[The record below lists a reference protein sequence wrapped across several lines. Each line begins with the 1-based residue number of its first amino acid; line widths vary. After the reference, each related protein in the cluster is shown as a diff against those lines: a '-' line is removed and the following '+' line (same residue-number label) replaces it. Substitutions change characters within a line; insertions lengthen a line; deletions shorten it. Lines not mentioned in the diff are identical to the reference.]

1 MTTPV
6 SSIAL
11 VTFGSFIGSFSAL
24 GLKAGSRRV
33 QNNLRSLLTNWPLA
47 AGIAGY
53 LLSSVFFII
62 GLKNGELSIL
72 FPMVSTGYIWTLVWS
87 RVFFKEPFTRGK
99 FVGLALILAGCV
111 IGLGHPAT
119 GLDFRTA
126 CCRCK
131 APAPRGAPWE
141 N

>member
-1 MTTPV
+1 MTTPA

-11 VTFGSFIGSFSAL
+11 VTFGAFIGSFSAL
-24 GLKAGSRRV
+24 GLKAGSKRV
-33 QNNLRSLLTNWPLA
+33 QNLRLLLTNWPLA

-99 FVGLALILAGCV
+99 FVGLALILTGCV
-111 IGLGHPAT
+111 LLGLGTRQP
-119 GLDFRTA
+119 G
-126 CCRCK
+126 
-131 APAPRGAPWE
+131 
-141 N
+141 

>member
-1 MTTPV
+1 MTTPA

-11 VTFGSFIGSFSAL
+11 VTFGAFIGSFSAL
-24 GLKAGSRRV
+24 GLKAGSKRV
-33 QNNLRSLLTNWPLA
+33 QNLRLLATNWPLA

-72 FPMVSTGYIWTLVWS
+72 FPMVSTGYIWTLLWS

-99 FVGLALILAGCV
+99 FVGLALILTGCV
-111 IGLGHPAT
+111 LLGLGTRQP
-119 GLDFRTA
+119 G
-126 CCRCK
+126 
-131 APAPRGAPWE
+131 
-141 N
+141 

>member
-1 MTTPV
+1 MTTPA

-24 GLKAGSRRV
+24 GFKAGSKRLEK
-33 QNNLRSLLTNWPLA
+33 NLRSLFTNWPLA

-72 FPMVSTGYIWTLVWS
+72 FPMVSTGYIWTMVWS
-87 RVFFKEPFTRGK
+87 RLFFKEPFTRAK
-99 FVGLALILAGCV
+99 FMGLALILAGCV
-111 IGLGHPAT
+111 LLGLGTRQA
-119 GLDFRTA
+119 G
-126 CCRCK
+126 
-131 APAPRGAPWE
+131 
-141 N
+141 

>member
-6 SSIAL
+6 SAIAW

-24 GLKAGSRRV
+24 GFKAGSHRLEG
-33 QNNLRSLLTNWPLA
+33 NLRSLLTNWPLA

-62 GLKNGELSIL
+62 GLKSGELSIL
-72 FPMVSTGYIWTLVWS
+72 FPMVSSGYIWTMIWS

-111 IGLGHPAT
+111 LLGLGTRQA
-119 GLDFRTA
+119 G
-126 CCRCK
+126 
-131 APAPRGAPWE
+131 
-141 N
+141 

>member
-1 MTTPV
+1 MTTPP

-11 VTFGSFIGSFSAL
+11 VTFGSFIGSFAAL
-24 GLKAGSRRV
+24 GLKAGSARLK
-33 QNNLRSLLTNWPLA
+33 NLRSLFTNWPLM

-72 FPMVSTGYIWTLVWS
+72 FPMVSTGYIWTMIWARL
-87 RVFFKEPFTRGK
+87 FFKEPFTRGK

-111 IGLGHPAT
+111 LLGLGTRQP
-119 GLDFRTA
+119 G
-126 CCRCK
+126 
-131 APAPRGAPWE
+131 
-141 N
+141 

>member
-1 MTTPV
+1 MTTPP

-24 GLKAGSRRV
+24 GLKAGSARLKS
-33 QNNLRSLLTNWPLA
+33 LRSLFTNWPLM

-72 FPMVSTGYIWTLVWS
+72 FPMVSTGYIWTMVWS

-111 IGLGHPAT
+111 LLGLGTRQP
-119 GLDFRTA
+119 G
-126 CCRCK
+126 
-131 APAPRGAPWE
+131 
-141 N
+141 

>member
-6 SSIAL
+6 TSIAL

-24 GLKAGSRRV
+24 GLKAGSKRLES
-33 QNNLRSLLTNWPLA
+33 LRSLFTNWPLM

-72 FPMVSTGYIWTLVWS
+72 FPMVSTGYVWTMVWS
-87 RVFFKEPFTRGK
+87 RLFFKEPFTPGK

-111 IGLGHPAT
+111 LLGLGTRQP
-119 GLDFRTA
+119 G
-126 CCRCK
+126 
-131 APAPRGAPWE
+131 
-141 N
+141 

>member
-1 MTTPV
+1 VTTPL

-24 GLKAGSRRV
+24 GLKAGSKRLQR
-33 QNNLRSLLTNWPLA
+33 NLLSVLTNWPLA

-53 LLSSVFFII
+53 LVSSVFFII

-72 FPMVSTGYIWTLVWS
+72 FPMVSTGYVWTMVWS

-99 FVGLALILAGCV
+99 FLGLGLILAGCV
-111 IGLGHPAT
+111 LLGLGTRQP
-119 GLDFRTA
+119 G
-126 CCRCK
+126 
-131 APAPRGAPWE
+131 
-141 N
+141 

>member
-1 MTTPV
+1 MTTPI

-24 GLKAGSRRV
+24 GLKAGSKRLQR
-33 QNNLRSLLTNWPLA
+33 NLLSVLTNWPLA

-53 LLSSVFFII
+53 LVSSVFFII

-72 FPMVSTGYIWTLVWS
+72 FPMVSTGYVWTMVWS

-99 FVGLALILAGCV
+99 FLGLALILAGCV
-111 IGLGHPAT
+111 LLGLGTRQP
-119 GLDFRTA
+119 G
-126 CCRCK
+126 
-131 APAPRGAPWE
+131 
-141 N
+141 

>member
-1 MTTPV
+1 MTTPA

-24 GLKAGSRRV
+24 GLKAGSAR
-33 QNNLRSLLTNWPLA
+33 LKSLWSLFTNWPLM

-72 FPMVSTGYIWTLVWS
+72 FPMVSTGYIWTMVWS
-87 RVFFKEPFTRGK
+87 RLFFKEPFTRGK
-99 FVGLALILAGCV
+99 FLGLALILAGCV
-111 IGLGHPAT
+111 LLGLGTRQPA
-119 GLDFRTA
+119 
-126 CCRCK
+126 
-131 APAPRGAPWE
+131 
-141 N
+141 

>member
-6 SSIAL
+6 TSIAL

-24 GLKAGSRRV
+24 GLKAGAKRLES
-33 QNNLRSLLTNWPLA
+33 LRSLFTNWPLM

-72 FPMVSTGYIWTLVWS
+72 FPMVSTGYVWTMVWS
-87 RVFFKEPFTRGK
+87 RLFFKEPFTPGK

-111 IGLGHPAT
+111 LLGLGTRQP
-119 GLDFRTA
+119 G
-126 CCRCK
+126 
-131 APAPRGAPWE
+131 
-141 N
+141 